1 VLRCLPLTPQD
12 MQAVKDAQVN
22 LEERVEQQLPE
33 DYVKIRLM
41 RPARR

>member
-1 VLRCLPLTPQD
+1 
-12 MQAVKDAQVN
+12 MQAVKDAQLH
-22 LEERVEQQLPE
+22 LEERNEQQMPE